1 MNNVF
6 INPKLILVETYDL
19 KGSKHNRKTK
29 DKTQLQNPTHTR
41 LDLDLTRQFAV
52 GAKTK
57 KKLMKQIKN
66 DAEFLAKHNIMDYS
80 LLIGIYR
87 RKQKIKKKRKSPQKK
102 QSNDRKTETVDTKSA
117 VVDGTENLQ
126 KTKEKHISCSENQRE
141 LLTTVQTVPRK
152 EQLAEEEENKTTQ
165 LLSGV
170 WSVDHTEFYQ
180 LGIIDILQPY
190 NSTKKA
196 ANFFKSLRWKSV
208 RLSYQRFTLSNS
220 VALWS
225 SV

>member
-1 MNNVF
+1 
-6 INPKLILVETYDL
+6 
-19 KGSKHNRKTK
+19 
-29 DKTQLQNPTHTR
+29 
-41 LDLDLTRQFAV
+41 
-52 GAKTK
+52 
-57 KKLMKQIKN
+57 MKQIKN

-165 LLSGV
+165 RETLHFFFFAFFFTRIQQFNLLLVLSGV